1 LKCGGITN
9 IWGVIPAGT
18 GGQVQLLIIGV
29 VIMDNGNKKSI
40 MSIVYTVLT
49 LIIIALLTV
58 FINQGISNTAKVQI
72 IEVKQAVTENTVK
85 TMSDDIKEIKSDIKT
100 LLSRDK

>member
-1 LKCGGITN
+1 M
-9 IWGVIPAGT
+9 A
-18 GGQVQLLIIGV
+18 
-29 VIMDNGNKKSI
+29 NGDKKSI
-40 MSIVYTVLT
+40 MSVVYTVLT

-58 FINQGISNTAKVQI
+58 FINQGIANTAKVQT

-85 TMSDDIKEIKSDIKT
+85 TMSNDIKEIKSDIKT

>member
-1 LKCGGITN
+1 
-9 IWGVIPAGT
+9 
-18 GGQVQLLIIGV
+18 
-29 VIMDNGNKKSI
+29 MDNGNKKSI